1 MLDGRNRTISLV
13 EYSKVGDDR
22 ICQFYANI
30 NSDAPETMDMGRSI
44 LSQALYKA
52 NRGQA
57 MKDQA
62 EFETSV
68 YNLQDEMIAANQPAE
83 SEAK

>member
-1 MLDGRNRTISLV
+1 
-13 EYSKVGDDR
+13 
-22 ICQFYANI
+22 
-30 NSDAPETMDMGRSI
+30 MDMGRSI

-62 EFETSV
+62 DFETYAYTV
-68 YNLQDEMIAANQPAE
+68 QDEMIAEKNNKQE
-83 SEAK
+83 VTE

>member
-13 EYSKVGDDR
+13 EYSKIGDDR

-44 LSQALYKA
+44 LNQALYKA

-62 EFETSV
+62 DFET
-68 YNLQDEMIAANQPAE
+68 YAYAIQDEMIAEKNNSQE
-83 SEAK
+83 VTE